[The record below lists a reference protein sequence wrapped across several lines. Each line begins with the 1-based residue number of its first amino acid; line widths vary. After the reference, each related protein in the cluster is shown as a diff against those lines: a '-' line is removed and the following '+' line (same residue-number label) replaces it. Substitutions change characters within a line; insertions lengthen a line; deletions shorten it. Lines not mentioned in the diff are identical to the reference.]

1 MREVDGGYIYNLE
14 VPTRIKNSDGSFTEV
29 KADTL
34 LTVRVRPFGDDKP
47 EASMYVVLK
56 VAK

>member
-14 VPTRIKNSDGSFTEV
+14 VPTSIKNSDGSTTEL
-29 KADTL
+29 KAGAL
-34 LTVRVRPFGDDKP
+34 LTIRVRPFGDDKP